1 MSNTQPA
8 ATPNPSIKPQKR
20 QNRLTNYEWI
30 LMVLMALAIIG
41 VGMTYFYPDRS
52 YRYWLA
58 IVPVFGVACLSL
70 EWARLKSKG
79 KGFWPIIKDQFYHW
93 SGVLVSVYLVYLLF
107 NAQQLNNQNAGLVV
121 LLVLALATF
130 LAGIQLGWRLYLLGG
145 FLWLVLLMA
154 AYLTGYLWVLI
165 LGGTLIMAIYI
176 YWRIRT
182 GQGPQ
187 SEPETGVRPAR
198 GHSQTPRK

>member
-1 MSNTQPA
+1 
-8 ATPNPSIKPQKR
+8 
-20 QNRLTNYEWI
+20 
-30 LMVLMALAIIG
+30 
-41 VGMTYFYPDRS
+41 
-52 YRYWLA
+52 
-58 IVPVFGVACLSL
+58 
-70 EWARLKSKG
+70 
-79 KGFWPIIKDQFYHW
+79 
-93 SGVLVSVYLVYLLF
+93 VYLVYLLF

-165 LGGTLIMAIYI
+165 LGGTLIMVIYI

-182 GQGPQ
+182 GQAPQ
-187 SEPETGVRPAR
+187 SKPETGGRPAN
-198 GHSQTPRK
+198 GHFQTPRK